1 MIETF
6 NIMEKGYHPFLI
18 REGWQLAQLN
28 FMEEQH
34 IDRIAKLDVH
44 LKTDEVFVALEGD
57 AVLIAAI
64 LVNGEPEF
72 ELELMEHNKLYNVPK
87 NTWHNIAM
95 REGSQVLIAEK
106 ADTHLSDFEFY
117 QLTQHKRMELKNK
130 VNALFDLAGQKPLV
144 K

>member
-34 IDRIAKLDVH
+34 IDHIAKLDVH

-57 AVLIAAI
+57 AVLIAAV

-87 NTWHNIAM
+87 NTWKM
-95 REGSQVLIAEK
+95 
-106 ADTHLSDFEFY
+106 
-117 QLTQHKRMELKNK
+117 LTACFKES
-130 VNALFDLAGQKPLV
+130 
-144 K
+144 